1 MKIAY
6 IPGDGIGPEIGA
18 ISLQVLRAVAQKYG
32 HHFNIT
38 EYDFG
43 GIAIDNH
50 GLPLPNE
57 TLLAC
62 QNADAV
68 LLGAIGGPKWENDAI
83 RPEQGLLK
91 LRKEMDTFANL
102 RPVKTWEA
110 LYERSPLKNNL
121 LKNVDIMFVRELTGG
136 IYFGEK
142 KRDGDTAS
150 DLCVYSATE
159 IDRIVRIACDIA
171 MTRGKKLTSVDK
183 ANVLETSRLWREV
196 TTRIAERD
204 YPELTLDHLYVDA
217 ASMHLLSRPSDFDV
231 VVTENM
237 FGDILSDEAS
247 MLPGSLGVLPSSSQG
262 VGSNAIYEP
271 IHGSAPD
278 IAGKNIANPFGMV
291 LSAAMMLR
299 QSFNLND
306 EAANIEQAVESA
318 MNNGDCTV
326 DLGGT
331 LTTSQV
337 GDELCALIG

>member
-62 QNADAV
+62 QSADAV

-110 LYERSPLKNNL
+110 LYE
-121 LKNVDIMFVRELTGG
+121 
-136 IYFGEK
+136 
-142 KRDGDTAS
+142 
-150 DLCVYSATE
+150 
-159 IDRIVRIACDIA
+159 
-171 MTRGKKLTSVDK
+171 
-183 ANVLETSRLWREV
+183 
-196 TTRIAERD
+196 
-204 YPELTLDHLYVDA
+204 
-217 ASMHLLSRPSDFDV
+217 LS
-231 VVTENM
+231 
-237 FGDILSDEAS
+237 
-247 MLPGSLGVLPSSSQG
+247 
-262 VGSNAIYEP
+262 P
-271 IHGSAPD
+271 IH
-278 IAGKNIANPFGMV
+278 I
-291 LSAAMMLR
+291 
-299 QSFNLND
+299 
-306 EAANIEQAVESA
+306 
-318 MNNGDCTV
+318 
-326 DLGGT
+326 
-331 LTTSQV
+331 
-337 GDELCALIG
+337 

>member
-18 ISLQVLRAVAQKYG
+18 IALQVLSAVAQKYS

-62 QNADAV
+62 QNANAV

-110 LYERSPLKNNL
+110 LYERSPLKNHL

-150 DLCVYSATE
+150 DLCVYSTAE

-196 TTRIAERD
+196 TTRIVEND

-262 VGSNAIYEP
+262 IGSNAIYEP

-278 IAGKNIANPFGMV
+278 IAGKNIANPFGIV

-318 MNNGDCTV
+318 MNNRDCTA

>member
-1 MKIAY
+1 MKITY
-6 IPGDGIGPEIGA
+6 IPGDGIGPEIGGVA
-18 ISLQVLRAVAQKYG
+18 LQVLDAIAQKFG
-32 HHFNIT
+32 HDFDIT

-43 GIAIDNH
+43 GVAIDNH
-50 GLPLPNE
+50 GDPLPDA
-57 TLLAC
+57 TLTAC
-62 QNADAV
+62 KNADAV
-68 LLGAIGGPKWENDAI
+68 LLGAIGGPKWADDAI

-110 LYERSPLKNNL
+110 LYDRSPLKTDL

-150 DLCVYSATE
+150 DLCVYSVPE
-159 IDRIVRIACDIA
+159 IERIVRIACDIA
-171 MTRGKKLTSVDK
+171 MTRRKKLTSVDK

-196 TTRIAERD
+196 TTRIVESN
-204 YPELTLDHLYVDA
+204 YPDLTLDHVYVDA

-278 IAGKNIANPFGMV
+278 IAGQNIANPFGMV
-291 LSAAMMLR
+291 LSVAMMLR
-299 QSFNLND
+299 QSFGLGT
-306 EAANIEQAVESA
+306 EASTIEHAVEIA
-318 MNNGDCTV
+318 MKQGHCTP
-326 DLGGT
+326 DLGGI

-337 GDELCALIG
+337 GSKLCNLIK